1 MIRNIAILTFNDL
14 AIAFKNKTLYL
25 ILFMPLFV
33 FLSLELVDGNEPNVQ
48 KIKIGLLDKGNYPPA
63 MIQSLQSADRAFVVS
78 WLPNKEAGDRWLKD
92 RSGDGILVP
101 SRKVTEGC
109 CALIVLEKASFQT
122 VAIVESISELQ
133 RALEG
138 KNKSWISEIR
148 FLQESAIQKQ
158 MLPTWILMLVLLVG
172 FIILPTQVAEEKEK
186 KLLLGLLQT
195 PIREVEWLLAK
206 VCLGMILIAV
216 AALFLDLLM
225 TFDFDPGG
233 RLSYIVFL
241 MAGGFCFSSF
251 GIFVGFL
258 CRTQAS
264 ARTLGVLFYLPHLL
278 PSALADFS
286 KQLNSVAPLLP
297 SYQFYRPIKS
307 ILLEGGSLSDYPLQL
322 LALFGVGL
330 LTSFLSYQLM
340 KKRWLM

>member
-1 MIRNIAILTFNDL
+1 MIRNVVILTFNDL

-25 ILFMPLFV
+25 ILFIPIFV
-33 FLSLELVDGNEPNVQ
+33 FVSLELVDGNETDIQ
-48 KIKIGLLDKGNYPPA
+48 KIKIGLLEKGSYPTG
-63 MIQSLQSADRAFVVS
+63 MVQTLQSADRVFAVS
-78 WLPNKEAGDRWLKD
+78 WLPNEEAGKQWLKD
-92 RSGDGILVP
+92 KNGDGILVP
-101 SRKVTEGC
+101 LGKATQG
-109 CALIVLEKASFQT
+109 CALIVLDRTSLQSL
-122 VAIVESISELQ
+122 AIVESVSGLQ

-138 KNKSWISEIR
+138 KSKNWVAEIR
-148 FLQESAIQKQ
+148 FLQESVIQRQ

-172 FIILPTQVAEEKEK
+172 FIVLPTQVAEEKEK

-195 PIREVEWLLAK
+195 PISEVEWLLAK
-206 VCLGMILIAV
+206 VSLGMILIAV
-216 AALFLDLLM
+216 AALFLHLLM
-225 TFDFDPGG
+225 AFDLDPGS
-233 RLSYIVFL
+233 RLSYVAFL
-241 MAGGFCFSSF
+241 LAGGFCYSSF

-286 KQLNSVAPLLP
+286 QKLNSVAPLLP
-297 SYQFYRPIKS
+297 SFQFYRPIKA
-307 ILLEGGSLSDYPLQL
+307 ILLEGGGLSDFPLQL

-330 LTSFLSYQLM
+330 LTSFLSYRLM

>member
-1 MIRNIAILTFNDL
+1 MIRNVAILTFNDL

-25 ILFMPLFV
+25 ILFIPLFV
-33 FLSLELVDGNEPNVQ
+33 FVSLKLVDGNEPNVQ
-48 KIKIGLLDKGNYPPA
+48 KIKIGLLEKGNYPPA
-63 MIQSLQSADRAFVVS
+63 MIQSLQSADRAFAVF
-78 WLPNKEAGDRWLKD
+78 WLPNEEEGKRWLKE
-92 RSGDGILVP
+92 RNGDGILVP
-101 SRKVTEGC
+101 SGNEAEG
-109 CALIVLEKASFQT
+109 CALIVLAKASFQT
-122 VAIVESISELQ
+122 VAIVEVVSELQ

-138 KNKSWISEIR
+138 KSKNWISEVR
-148 FLQESAIQKQ
+148 SLQESGLQRQ

-172 FIILPTQVAEEKEK
+172 FIVLPAQVAEEKEK

-206 VCLGMILIAV
+206 VCLGMILIGV
-216 AALFLDLLM
+216 AALFLHLLM
-225 TFDFDPGG
+225 KFDFALVGG
-233 RLSYIVFL
+233 LNYLAFL
-241 MAGGFCFSSF
+241 MAGGFCFSAF

-278 PSALADFS
+278 PSALSDFS
-286 KQLNSVAPLLP
+286 QKLNSVAPLLP

-307 ILLEGGSLSDYPLQL
+307 ILLEGAGVSDFPLEL
-322 LALFGVGL
+322 ISLFGVGL
-330 LTSFLSYQLM
+330 FTSFLSYRLM

>member
-1 MIRNIAILTFNDL
+1 MIRNVAILTFNDL

-25 ILFMPLFV
+25 VLFVPLFV
-33 FLSLELVDGNEPNVQ
+33 FVALELVDTEQPHVQ
-48 KIKIGLLDKGNYPPA
+48 KINIGLLENGNYPPA
-63 MIQSLQSADRAFVVS
+63 LIQSLQAADHAFAVS
-78 WLPNKEAGDRWLKD
+78 RLLNEEQGNRWLMD
-92 RSGDGILVP
+92 RSGDGLLLP
-101 SRKVTEGC
+101 WSKETQGS
-109 CALIVLEKASFQT
+109 ALIVLDKASFQT
-122 VAIVESISELQ
+122 LAIVETVSGLQ

-138 KNKSWISEIR
+138 KGNNWISEIR
-148 FLQESAIQKQ
+148 SLHESGIQRQ

-172 FIILPTQVAEEKEK
+172 FIVLPTQVAEEKEK
-186 KLLLGLLQT
+186 QLLLGLLQT
-195 PIREVEWLLAK
+195 PIHEAEWLLAK
-206 VCLGMILIAV
+206 VCLGMILIAT
-216 AALFLDLLM
+216 ASLLLHLLM
-225 TFDFDPGG
+225 TFELAPGG
-233 RLSYIVFL
+233 GLSYVVFL

-264 ARTLGVLFYLPHLL
+264 ARTLGVVFYLPHLL

-286 KQLNSVAPLLP
+286 EKLNSVAPLLP

-307 ILLEGGSLSDYPLQL
+307 ILLEGGGLADFPLQL
-322 LALFGVGL
+322 IALFGVGL

>member
-1 MIRNIAILTFNDL
+1 MIRNVLVLTFNDL

-25 ILFMPLFV
+25 ILFIPLFV
-33 FLSLELVDGNEPNVQ
+33 FFSLEMVDDNGPNFQ
-48 KIKIGLLDKGNYPPA
+48 KIKIGLLEKGSYPA
-63 MIQSLQSADRAFVVS
+63 GLIQSMQSADQAFAIS
-78 WLPNKEAGDRWLKD
+78 WLPDEEEGKRWLKD
-92 RSGDGILVP
+92 RNGDGILVP
-101 SRKVTEGC
+101 SSKVAQG
-109 CALIVLEKASFQT
+109 CALIVLESASFQT
-122 VAIVESISELQ
+122 LAIVESVSELQ
-133 RALEG
+133 RSLEG
-138 KNKSWISEIR
+138 KSQNWISEIR
-148 FLQESAIQKQ
+148 SVQESMIQKQ

-172 FIILPTQVAEEKEK
+172 FIVLPTQVAEEKEK

-195 PIREVEWLLAK
+195 PIHEVEWLFAK
-206 VCLGMILIAV
+206 VLFGMILIAV
-216 AALFLDLLM
+216 SALLLHLLM
-225 TFDFDPGG
+225 VFDLDPGS
-233 RLSYIVFL
+233 RLSYLGFL

-286 KQLNSVAPLLP
+286 QTLNSVAPLLP
-297 SYQFYRPIKS
+297 SFQFYQPIKS
-307 ILLEGGSLSDYPLQL
+307 ILLEGGGLSDFPQQL
-322 LALFGVGL
+322 FALFGVGL